1 MVNSVEYNTLR
12 HESQANFDAMRNF
25 LVKEN
30 VTFGI
35 PFKYFAHG
43 RYSEYFSSLSSWHI
57 ASYSKFGVHEY
68 WMADEEKATVEVWR
82 RRGKKLALHA
92 VLDKKQTLTTPLL
105 PGLRI

>member
-1 MVNSVEYNTLR
+1 VNFVLR
-12 HESQANFDAMRNF
+12 F
-25 LVKEN
+25 LASRFTTVGEFHLAIDILTREN
-30 VTFGI
+30 IQGAPDLVI
-35 PFKYFAHG
+35 
-43 RYSEYFSSLSSWHI
+43 EVLSPRTEKRDRTI
-57 ASYSKFGVHEY
+57 KLEAYSKFGVHEY